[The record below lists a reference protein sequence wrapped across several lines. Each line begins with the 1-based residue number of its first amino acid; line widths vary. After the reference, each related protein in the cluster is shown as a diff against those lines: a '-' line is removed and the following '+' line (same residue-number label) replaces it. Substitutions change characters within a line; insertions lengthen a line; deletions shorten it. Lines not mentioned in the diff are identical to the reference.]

1 MQKFRP
7 VIASGPLCLLTALYV
22 LIFTNTS
29 FWRAAGNFYAD
40 SPLRLAGIV
49 VVVLLLYVALFVLFS
64 AKYVIKPM
72 LIFFILVAA
81 GGSYF
86 TDTFGTII
94 DKYVIEAAL
103 TTTQAE
109 SGALLTPSFMWH
121 MFLYG
126 VVPSL
131 FIVWVRVKHRP
142 ILGKLLVNTGVIL
155 SCVIASLVIIGTNYA
170 AYSSMFREHGAD
182 IMQKLMPSTPIAS
195 TIQYVSHVYKNRSI
209 VIEPLGL
216 DARQALTQLP
226 GGKKLVT
233 VVVVGETARAQNF
246 SLNGYARET
255 NPELKQ
261 RDVIAFTDTTSCGTE
276 TSVSVPCMFSPFTR
290 KDYSNTKFRGSENL
304 MDVLKHAGVDVSW
317 YENNTG
323 SKGVAERIKLIDLQG
338 AQDKRYCDGGE
349 CIDQILVDNLSKALD
364 DISQNTTIV
373 LHMTGSHGPAYYR
386 RYPAEYA
393 GFTPDCRSNDFAK
406 CSREEIVNAYD
417 NSILYTDH
425 ILSEIIDLL
434 KAHED
439 KLAPAMIYMSDHG
452 ESLGEDGLYLHAA
465 PYFIAPSQ
473 QTHVPFITWFAPDY
487 VADMG
492 LNLDCLRKTAG
503 EPSSHDNL
511 FHTVLGMMAVKT
523 SAYDQKLDR
532 FAACRTPH
540 NVVLQEPQGSKS

>member
-29 FWRAAGNFYAD
+29 FWRAVGAYYAD
-40 SPLRLAGIV
+40 VPLRLAGIAV
-49 VVVLLLYVALFVLFS
+49 ALLLLYVALFVLFS
-64 AKYVIKPM
+64 AKYIIKPM
-72 LIFFILVAA
+72 LILFVLIAA

-94 DKYVIEAAL
+94 DKYVVEAAL

-109 SGALLTPSFMWH
+109 SGALLTPSFLWH
-121 MFLYG
+121 MLIFG
-126 VVPSL
+126 VVPSIL
-131 FIVWVRVKHRP
+131 IVWVRIKHRP
-142 ILGKLLVNTGVIL
+142 IIGKLMVNTGIIFTCL
-155 SCVIASLVIIGTNYA
+155 IASVAILGANYA

-195 TIQYVSHVYKNRSI
+195 TIQYVSHVYKNRAI
-209 VIEPLGL
+209 VMEPLGL
-216 DARQALTQLP
+216 DAKQTLTQLP
-226 GGKKLVT
+226 AGKKLVT

-255 NPELKQ
+255 NPELKK
-261 RDVIAFTDTTSCGTE
+261 RDVVAFTDTTSCGTE

-290 KDYSNTKFRGSENL
+290 EDYSNTKFRGSENL
-304 MDVLKHAGVDVSW
+304 MDVLKHAGVQTSW

-323 SKGVAERIKLIDLQG
+323 SKGVAERIKLIDLQD
-338 AQDKRYCDGGE
+338 AQDKRYCEGGE
-349 CIDQILVDNLSKALD
+349 CLDQILVDSLSKEL
-364 DISQNTTIV
+364 SEVSGNTTIV

-386 RYPAEYA
+386 RYPAEFA
-393 GFTPDCRSNDFAK
+393 GFKPDCRSNDFAK
-406 CSREEIVNAYD
+406 CSQEEIVNAYD

-425 ILSEIIDLL
+425 ILSEVVDLL

-439 KLAPAMIYMSDHG
+439 KFASAMIYMSDHG

-473 QTHVPFITWFAPDY
+473 QTHIPFITWFAPEY
-487 VADMG
+487 AADTG
-492 LNLDCLRKTAG
+492 LDLDCLRKTTA

-540 NVVLQEPQGSKS
+540 NVALN

>member
-22 LIFTNTS
+22 LIFTNIS
-29 FWRAAGNFYAD
+29 FWRAIGSYYAD
-40 SPLRLAGIV
+40 SPWRLVGIAV
-49 VVVLLLYVALFVLFS
+49 ALLALHVALFVFFS
-64 AKYVIKPM
+64 AKFIIKPM
-72 LIFFILVAA
+72 LILFVLIAA

-94 DKYVIEAAL
+94 DKYVVEAAL
-103 TTTQAE
+103 TTTKAE
-109 SGALLTPSFMWH
+109 SGALLTPSFLWH
-121 MFLYG
+121 MLIFG

-131 FIVWVRVKHRP
+131 LIAWVRVKHRP
-142 ILGKLLVNTGVIL
+142 ILGKLMVNTGVIL
-155 SCVIASLVIIGTNYA
+155 ACLIVSVTILGSNYA

-195 TIQYVSHVYKNRSI
+195 TIQYVSHVYKNRTI
-209 VIEPLGL
+209 VMQPLGVN
-216 DARQALTQLP
+216 ARQTLTQLP
-226 GGKKLVT
+226 AGKKLVT

-261 RDVIAFTDTTSCGTE
+261 QGVIAFTNTTSCGTE

-290 KDYSNTKFRGSENL
+290 EDYSSTKFRGSENL
-304 MDVLKHAGVDVSW
+304 MDVLKHAGVQTSW

-338 AQDKRYCDGGE
+338 AQDKRYCEGGE
-349 CIDQILVDNLSKALD
+349 CLDQILIDSLSKELSETTGNA
-364 DISQNTTIV
+364 TIV

-393 GFTPDCRSNDFAK
+393 GFKPDCRSNDFVK
-406 CSREEIVNAYD
+406 CSQEEIVNAYD

-425 ILSEIIDLL
+425 ILSEVIDLL

-439 KLAPAMIYMSDHG
+439 KFASAMIYMSDHG

-473 QTHVPFITWFAPDY
+473 QTHIPFITWFAPEY
-487 VADMG
+487 AADTG
-492 LNLDCLRKTAG
+492 LNADCLRKTTA
-503 EPSSHDNL
+503 EPSSHDNV

-523 SAYDQKLDR
+523 SVYDQKLDR
-532 FAACRTPH
+532 FATCRAPH
-540 NVVLQEPQGSKS
+540 DVALN

>member
-22 LIFTNTS
+22 LIFTNMS
-29 FWRAAGNFYAD
+29 FWRAIGSYYAD
-40 SPLRLAGIV
+40 SPWRLVGIAV
-49 VVVLLLYVALFVLFS
+49 ALLALHVALFVFFS
-64 AKYVIKPM
+64 AKFIIKPM
-72 LIFFILVAA
+72 LTLFVLIAA

-86 TDTFGTII
+86 TNTFGTII
-94 DKYVIEAAL
+94 DKYVVEAAL
-103 TTTQAE
+103 TTTKAE
-109 SGALLTPSFMWH
+109 SGALLTPSFLWH
-121 MFLYG
+121 MLIFG

-131 FIVWVRVKHRP
+131 LIAWVRVKHRP
-142 ILGKLLVNTGVIL
+142 ILGKLMVNTGVIL
-155 SCVIASLVIIGTNYA
+155 ACLIVSVTILGSNYA

-195 TIQYVSHVYKNRSI
+195 TIQYVSHVYKNRTI
-209 VIEPLGL
+209 VMQPLGV
-216 DARQALTQLP
+216 DARQTLTQLP
-226 GGKKLVT
+226 AGKKLVT

-261 RDVIAFTDTTSCGTE
+261 QGVIAFTNTTSCGTE

-290 KDYSNTKFRGSENL
+290 EDYSSTEFRGSENL
-304 MDVLKHAGVDVSW
+304 MDVLKHAGVQTSW

-338 AQDKRYCDGGE
+338 AQDKRYCEGGE
-349 CIDQILVDNLSKALD
+349 CLDQILIDSLSKELSETTGNA
-364 DISQNTTIV
+364 TIV

-393 GFTPDCRSNDFAK
+393 GFKPDCRSNDFAK
-406 CSREEIVNAYD
+406 CSQEEIVNAYD

-425 ILSEIIDLL
+425 ILSEVIDLL

-439 KLAPAMIYMSDHG
+439 KFASAMIYMSDHG

-473 QTHVPFITWFAPDY
+473 QTHIPFITWFAPEY
-487 VADMG
+487 AADTG
-492 LNLDCLRKTAG
+492 LNADCLRKTTA

-523 SAYDQKLDR
+523 SVYDQKLDR
-532 FAACRTPH
+532 FATCRAAH
-540 NVVLQEPQGSKS
+540 DVALN

>member
-22 LIFTNTS
+22 LVFTNAS
-29 FWRAAGNFYAD
+29 FWHAIGTYYAD
-40 SPLRLAGIV
+40 APWKLAGIALTL
-49 VVVLLLYVALFVLFS
+49 LLLYVSLLVTFS
-64 AKYVIKPM
+64 AKYVIKPA
-72 LIFFILVAA
+72 LILFVFIAA

-94 DKYVIEAAL
+94 DKYVVEAAL

-109 SGALLTPSFMWH
+109 GGALLTPSFAWH
-121 MFLYG
+121 MLVYG

-131 FIVWVRVKHRP
+131 LIAWVRVKHRP
-142 ILGKLLVNTGVIL
+142 LLRKVMVNTGVIF
-155 SCVIASLVIIGTNYA
+155 SCLMAAVVVLGTNFA
-170 AYSSMFREHGAD
+170 AYSSMFREHGPD
-182 IMQKLMPSTPIAS
+182 IMQKLMPATPIAS
-195 TIQYVSHVYKNRSI
+195 TIQYAAHTFKNRDI
-209 VIEPLGL
+209 PMQPLGL
-216 DARQALTQLP
+216 DARQTVTQLP
-226 GGKKLVT
+226 SARKLVT
-233 VVVVGETARAQNF
+233 VVAVGETARAQNF

-261 RDVIAFTDTTSCGTE
+261 RGVIAFTDTTSCGTE

-290 KDYSNTKFRGSENL
+290 SEYSSTKFRGSENL
-304 MDVLKHAGVDVSW
+304 MDVLRHAGVQVSW

-323 SKGVAERIKLIDLQG
+323 SKGVADRIKQVDLQDSG
-338 AQDKRYCDGGE
+338 DTRYCEGGE
-349 CIDQILVDNLSKALD
+349 CKDQILVDSLARELD
-364 DISQNTTIV
+364 ATTGNATIV

-386 RYPAEYA
+386 RYPEALA
-393 GFTPDCRSNDFAK
+393 QFKPDCRSNDFAK
-406 CSREEIVNAYD
+406 CSQDEIVNAYD

-425 ILSEIIDLL
+425 ILSEIIDML

-439 KLAPAMIYMSDHG
+439 RFASAMIYMSDHG

-473 QTHVPFITWFAPDY
+473 QTHVPFVAWFAPDY
-487 VADMG
+487 ASDTG
-492 LNLDCLRKTAG
+492 LDLDCLKKTVS

-523 SAYDQKLDR
+523 TAYDGKLDR

-540 NVVLQEPQGSKS
+540 NVASNETKTPL

>member
-22 LIFTNTS
+22 LIFTNMS
-29 FWRAAGNFYAD
+29 FWRAIGSYYAD
-40 SPLRLAGIV
+40 SPWRLVGIAV
-49 VVVLLLYVALFVLFS
+49 ALLALHVALFVFFS
-64 AKYVIKPM
+64 AKFIIKPM
-72 LIFFILVAA
+72 LILFVLIAA

-86 TDTFGTII
+86 TNTFGTII
-94 DKYVIEAAL
+94 DKYVVEAAL
-103 TTTQAE
+103 TTTKAE
-109 SGALLTPSFMWH
+109 SGALLTPSFLWH
-121 MFLYG
+121 MLIFG

-131 FIVWVRVKHRP
+131 LIAWVRVKHRP
-142 ILGKLLVNTGVIL
+142 ILGKLMVNTGVIL
-155 SCVIASLVIIGTNYA
+155 ACLIVSVTILGSNYA

-195 TIQYVSHVYKNRSI
+195 TIQYVSHVYKNRTI
-209 VIEPLGL
+209 VMQPLGV
-216 DARQALTQLP
+216 DARQTLTQLP
-226 GGKKLVT
+226 AGKKLVT

-261 RDVIAFTDTTSCGTE
+261 QGVIAFTNTTSCGTE

-290 KDYSNTKFRGSENL
+290 EDYSSTKFRGSENL
-304 MDVLKHAGVDVSW
+304 MDVLKHAGVQTSW

-338 AQDKRYCDGGE
+338 AQDKRYCEGGE
-349 CIDQILVDNLSKALD
+349 CLDQILIDSLSKELSETTGNA
-364 DISQNTTIV
+364 TIV

-393 GFTPDCRSNDFAK
+393 GFKPDCRSNDFAK
-406 CSREEIVNAYD
+406 CSQEEIVNAYD

-425 ILSEIIDLL
+425 ILSEVIDLL

-439 KLAPAMIYMSDHG
+439 KFASAMIYMSDHG

-473 QTHVPFITWFAPDY
+473 QTHIPFITWFAPEY
-487 VADMG
+487 AADTG
-492 LNLDCLRKTAG
+492 LNADCLRKTTA

-523 SAYDQKLDR
+523 SVYDQKLDR
-532 FAACRTPH
+532 FATCRAPH
-540 NVVLQEPQGSKS
+540 DVALN

>member
-22 LIFTNTS
+22 LIFTNIS
-29 FWRAAGNFYAD
+29 FWRAIGSYYAD
-40 SPLRLAGIV
+40 SPWRLVGIAV
-49 VVVLLLYVALFVLFS
+49 ALLALHVALFVFFS
-64 AKYVIKPM
+64 AKFIIKPM
-72 LIFFILVAA
+72 LILFVLIAA

-94 DKYVIEAAL
+94 DKYVVEAAL
-103 TTTQAE
+103 TTTKAE
-109 SGALLTPSFMWH
+109 SGALLTPSFLWH
-121 MFLYG
+121 MLIFG

-131 FIVWVRVKHRP
+131 LIAWVRVKHRP
-142 ILGKLLVNTGVIL
+142 ILGKLMVNTGVIL
-155 SCVIASLVIIGTNYA
+155 ACLIVSVTILGSNYA

-195 TIQYVSHVYKNRSI
+195 TIQYVSHVYKNRTI
-209 VIEPLGL
+209 VMQPLGV
-216 DARQALTQLP
+216 DARQTLTQLP
-226 GGKKLVT
+226 AGKKLVT

-261 RDVIAFTDTTSCGTE
+261 QGVIAFTNTTSCGTE

-290 KDYSNTKFRGSENL
+290 EDYSSTKFRGSENL
-304 MDVLKHAGVDVSW
+304 MDVLKHAGVQTSW

-338 AQDKRYCDGGE
+338 AQDKRYCEGGE
-349 CIDQILVDNLSKALD
+349 CLDQILIDSLSKELSETTGNA
-364 DISQNTTIV
+364 TIV

-393 GFTPDCRSNDFAK
+393 GFKPDCRSNDFAK
-406 CSREEIVNAYD
+406 CSQEEIVNTYD

-425 ILSEIIDLL
+425 ILSEVIDLL

-439 KLAPAMIYMSDHG
+439 KFASAMIYMSDHG

-473 QTHVPFITWFAPDY
+473 QTHIPFITWFAPEY
-487 VADMG
+487 AADTG
-492 LNLDCLRKTAG
+492 LNADCLRKTTA

-511 FHTVLGMMAVKT
+511 FHTVIGMMAVKT
-523 SAYDQKLDR
+523 SVYDQKLDR
-532 FAACRTPH
+532 FATCRAPH
-540 NVVLQEPQGSKS
+540 DVALN